1 MSVKIDVERVVRETV
16 PMEFSLTGDG
26 DNVVLWAKWMGEAW
40 AVGAVSLNGLYPF
53 GGFPK
58 DFPIKIDP
66 ETQRVAI
73 TTK

>member
-16 PMEFSLTGDG
+16 PLEFSLTSTGEH
-26 DNVVLWAKWMGEAW
+26 VILWAEWEGCKW
-40 AVGAVSLNGLYPF
+40 AVASVGLEGLYPY
-53 GGFPK
+53 GGFK
-58 DFPIKIDP
+58 KSFPITIDP